1 MLQVGPSML
10 ANSQRAEV
18 GEHVVARQDQQQELS
33 GQGEHCTNS
42 SLCRA
47 GRSSSKS
54 WANRQGA
61 AEVTAPAEQA
71 EEVWHDQQQELTW
84 QTGCG
89 MSSSK
94 SWAGRQGAAEVTAP
108 AEQAEGVWH
117 DQQQE
122 LSRQTG
128 YGMSS
133 SKS

>member
-1 MLQVGPSML
+1 
-10 ANSQRAEV
+10 
-18 GEHVVARQDQQQELS
+18 
-33 GQGEHCTNS
+33 
-42 SLCRA
+42 
-47 GRSSSKS
+47 
-54 WANRQGA
+54 
-61 AEVTAPAEQA
+61 
-71 EEVWHDQQQELTW
+71 
-84 QTGCG
+84 

-128 YGMSS
+128 CGMSS